1 MAEMIVLEATRRDV
15 IGKQVKGLRAAG
27 LIPGVLYGPAFD
39 SIPLQVEWTTL
50 RPVLLQAGGSQVIEL
65 NVDGEPY
72 TALVRE
78 VQRSPLRGD
87 VLHIDFYRVRMDVAI
102 RTEIPIT
109 LIGDADALE
118 DAGGVLIHEMNSIMV
133 ECLPTDLPHGI
144 QVDISGL
151 KEIGDVLL
159 VSDLPDLPGVTY
171 MASKD
176 DVVVTTSYLQRAAE
190 EEEEEEEEEV
200 FGEVE
205 EPELIR
211 RREEEEDENE
221 M

>member
-39 SIPLQVEWTTL
+39 SIPLQVEWATL
-50 RPVLLQAGGSQVIEL
+50 RPVLLQAGGSQVIEI

-72 TALVRE
+72 NALVRG

-102 RTEIPIT
+102 RTEVPIT
-109 LIGDADALE
+109 LVGDADVLE
-118 DAGGVLIHEMNSIMV
+118 EAGGALTQEMTSIMV
-133 ECLPTDLPHGI
+133 ACLPTDLPHGI
-144 QVDISGL
+144 HVDVSGL
-151 KEIGDVLL
+151 KEVGDVLL

-171 MASKD
+171 MASGE

-190 EEEEEEEEEV
+190 GEAEEEEEEIFRDV
-200 FGEVE
+200 A

-211 RREEEEDENE
+211 RREEDENE
-221 M
+221 V